1 MNILKITYLNFPE
14 PLGCQAVVDHT
25 KVNLQFVFAGF
36 KSPFSKIRILWTVFF
51 SFAFI
56 NNQPKQMVIFK
67 SLPILSFRIPYRLGI
82 SRKCSSYEFCFTVF
96 INIFFLFHFLIS
108 ASVIILFTYFSLS
121 YHFIYCYHFCFIGII
136 LVDNIRSCDMKI
148 GEDRREMFEALVLFF
163 CKFDLSMFI
172 SQV

>member
-1 MNILKITYLNFPE
+1 MNIFKLTYLNFPE
-14 PLGCQAVVDHT
+14 SLGCQSVVDHT
-25 KVNLQFVFAGF
+25 RVNLQFVLAGF
-36 KSPFSKIRILWTVFF
+36 KSPFSKDSNSMDHFLFT
-51 SFAFI
+51 FI

>member
-1 MNILKITYLNFPE
+1 MDRF
-14 PLGCQAVVDHT
+14 
-25 KVNLQFVFAGF
+25 
-36 KSPFSKIRILWTVFF
+36 FF